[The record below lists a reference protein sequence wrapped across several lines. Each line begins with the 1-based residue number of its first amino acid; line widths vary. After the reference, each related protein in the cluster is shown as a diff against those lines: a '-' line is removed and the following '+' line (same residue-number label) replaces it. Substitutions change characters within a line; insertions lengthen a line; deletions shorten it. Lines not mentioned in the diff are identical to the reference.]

1 MARER
6 QNMRIQLS
14 DHFTYKR
21 LLRFVLPSILMII
34 CTSVYGIVD
43 GFFVSNFVGKTPF
56 AAINLIMP
64 ILMGVGAIGF
74 MIGTGGSAIVSKA
87 MGEGKQEQ
95 ANQYFSM
102 LVYVAFIFGVLI
114 SIAGFIFI
122 RPISSALGA
131 TGELLANCVIY
142 GRILFCSM
150 PVFILQYVFQSF
162 FVVAEKP
169 DLSLKVNL
177 IAGLTNAVLDY
188 VLIVVFP
195 LGLAGAA
202 IATSIGQIVGGI
214 VPVIYFARKNDSPLR
229 FTKTKFNGRVLLHT
243 VTNGSS
249 EMITNLSSSV
259 VSILYNFQLMKF
271 AGENGVVA
279 YGIIMYV
286 NIVFMAVFLG
296 YSLGSAPII
305 SYHYGAENHMELK
318 NLFRKSMNLLAISG
332 VVLVVLSEI
341 FARHLVAIFA
351 SNDIELLT
359 MTTRGF
365 QIYALAFIVMS
376 FNVWGSAFFSALN
389 NGYISA
395 AISFLRTLVFQIAVI
410 LVLPAILGIDGIW
423 MAIVIAELLSLIVT
437 AAFLITQ
444 KKRYHYA

>member
-1 MARER
+1 
-6 QNMRIQLS
+6 MRIQLS
-14 DHFTYKR
+14 NHFTYKR

-34 CTSVYGIVD
+34 CTSVYSIVD

-56 AAINLIMP
+56 AAVNLIMP
-64 ILMGVGAIGF
+64 ILMGVGTIGF
-74 MIGTGGSAIVSKA
+74 MIGTGGSAVVSKA

-95 ANQYFSM
+95 AKQYFSM

-122 RPISSALGA
+122 RPIASGLGA
-131 TGELLANCVIY
+131 TGELLEGCVIY
-142 GRILFCSM
+142 ARILFCSM

-162 FVVAEKP
+162 FVAAEKP
-169 DLSLKVNL
+169 GLSLKVNI

-188 VLIVVFP
+188 LLIVVFP

-202 IATSIGQIVGGI
+202 IATAIGQIIGGI

-229 FTKTKFNGRVLLHT
+229 LTKAKFNGRVLLNT

-259 VSILYNFQLMKF
+259 VNILYNFQLMKF
-271 AGENGVVA
+271 AGENGVAA

-286 NIVFMAVFLG
+286 NIVFMAIFLG

-305 SYHYGAENHMELK
+305 SYHYGAENHAELK
-318 NLFRKSMNLLAISG
+318 NLFRKSIKLLAISG

-341 FARHLVAIFA
+341 FARPLVAIFA
-351 SNDIELLT
+351 SNDMELLT

-365 QIYALAFIVMS
+365 QIYALAFIVMG
-376 FNVWGSAFFSALN
+376 FNIWGSAFFTALN
-389 NGYISA
+389 NGFISA
-395 AISFLRTLVFQIAVI
+395 AISFLRTLAFQIAVI

-423 MAIVIAELLSLIVT
+423 MAIVIAELLSLIAT
-437 AAFLITQ
+437 AMFLVTQ

>member
-1 MARER
+1 
-6 QNMRIQLS
+6 MRIQLS

-21 LLRFVLPSILMII
+21 LLCFVLPSILMII
-34 CTSVYGIVD
+34 CTSVYSIVD

-64 ILMGVGAIGF
+64 ILMGVGTIGF
-74 MIGTGGSAIVSKA
+74 MIGTGGSAIISKA

-102 LVYVAFIFGVLI
+102 LVYVSFVLGVLI

-122 RPISSALGA
+122 RPIAGALGA
-131 TGELLANCVIY
+131 AGELLEDCVIY
-142 GRILFCSM
+142 ARILFCSM

-162 FVVAEKP
+162 FVAAEKP
-169 DLSLKVNL
+169 SLSLKVNI
-177 IAGLTNAVLDY
+177 IAGITNAVFDY

-195 LGLAGAA
+195 FGLAGAA
-202 IATSIGQIVGGI
+202 IATAIGQIIGGI

-229 FTKTKFNGRVLLHT
+229 LTKTKFNGRVLLNT

-259 VSILYNFQLMKF
+259 VNILYNFQLMKF
-271 AGENGVVA
+271 AGENGVAA
-279 YGIIMYV
+279 YGIIMYI
-286 NIVFMAVFLG
+286 NIVFMAIFLG

-305 SYHYGAENHMELK
+305 SYHYGADNHRELK
-318 NLFRKSMNLLAISG
+318 NLFRKSLKLLAISG

-341 FARHLVAIFA
+341 FARPLVTIFA
-351 SNDIELLT
+351 SKDTELLA

-365 QIYALAFIVMS
+365 QIYALAFIVMG
-376 FNVWGSAFFSALN
+376 FNVWGSAFFTALN
-389 NGYISA
+389 NGIISA
-395 AISFLRTLVFQIAVI
+395 LISFFRTLVFQIAVI

-423 MAIVIAELLSLIVT
+423 MAIVIAELLSLFVT
-437 AAFLITQ
+437 AVFLITQ
-444 KKRYHYA
+444 KNRYHYA